1 MGQPICVF
9 TLHFL
14 LCNLAISSKHH
25 IVSRIA
31 WEKKEKKREL
41 VWSPILIENKTI
53 FIDRFR
59 GVQLGKAL

>member
-9 TLHFL
+9 TLHFFT
-14 LCNLAISSKHH
+14 
-25 IVSRIA
+25 VQSRNFCKTPYCIA
-31 WEKKEKKREL
+31 NCLGKKEKKREL